1 MSGPDE
7 TFLDLSLSRSTV
19 RRAGELRTDRAAIAA
34 ALTDRGTR
42 VLTLRSGTA
51 AIVQGERP
59 RLALRPPRPEDA
71 AGPWLLGT
79 EGGRTF
85 LAVEVDGGPD
95 DVEVADIELM
105 DAQAP
110 DTRLAERAQVT
121 WQGLRDG
128 GADLDDR
135 DAGLL
140 TTATALAEWHH
151 RHQHCPRCGTLTLI
165 EQGGWV
171 RRCPNDGSEHH
182 PRTDPAVIM
191 AVTDADDRLLLG
203 SGVAWPEHRV
213 SVLAGFVEAGESLEA
228 AVIRE
233 VQEEVG
239 ITLVDPV
246 YRGNQPWPFPASLM
260 LGFRAVATSTD
271 LVVDPVELRS
281 AAWYH
286 RDQLAREVAAGR
298 LTLPA
303 RVSIARRLI
312 EEWFGGPLPD
322 AGPVR
327 GTS

>member
-19 RRAGELRTDRAAIAA
+19 HRAGALRTDPAAITA
-34 ALTDRGTR
+34 ALSDPDTR
-42 VLTLRSGTA
+42 VLTLRAGTA
-51 AIVQGERP
+51 AVVGGEHP
-59 RLALRPPRPEDA
+59 RLALRPPRPEDVPR
-71 AGPWLLGT
+71 PWLLGV
-79 EGGRTF
+79 EDGRTF
-85 LAVEVDGGPD
+85 LAVEDEPGAADGTEPLGAADGPEI
-95 DVEVADIELM
+95 VW
-105 DAQAP
+105 
-110 DTRLAERAQVT
+110 R
-121 WQGLRDG
+121 GLRDV

-140 TTATALAEWHH
+140 TTATALAEWHQ
-151 RHQHCPRCGTLTLI
+151 RHQHCPRCGARTVS

-171 RRCPNDGSEHH
+171 RRCPADDSQHH

-228 AVIRE
+228 AVVRE

-239 ITLVDPV
+239 ITVTDLV

-271 LVVDPVELRS
+271 IVVDPVELRD
-281 AAWYH
+281 AQWYD
-286 RDQLAREVAAGR
+286 RARLAGEVASGAA
-298 LTLPA
+298 TLPMK
-303 RVSIARRLI
+303 VSIARRLI
-312 EEWFGGPLPD
+312 EEWFGGPLPEP
-322 AGPVR
+322 AR
-327 GTS
+327 ERR